1 VSRDPVTEPSPLV
14 PTILLAAATGARSM
28 TGVAVAARSLAGAAS
43 SEPPVQPARFLADS
57 RVAAAA
63 TTLAAMELA
72 ADKLPGIPN
81 RTDPGPLVGR
91 VVAGGL
97 IGAAVAAVRGRDRAF
112 GALVGAAAAFA
123 GAHLSF
129 QLRRELAELLPP
141 ALAALVEDAAV
152 GAVAAAGASAIPRP
166 QSLRGA
172 SAGR

>member
-1 VSRDPVTEPSPLV
+1 MTEPSPLV

-28 TGVAVAARSLAGAAS
+28 TGVAAAARSLTGVES
-43 SEPPVQPARFLADS
+43 GEPPIQPARFLADS
-57 RVAAAA
+57 RVSAVV

-81 RTDPGPLVGR
+81 RIDPGPLVGR
-91 VVAGGL
+91 VAAGGL

-129 QLRRELAELLPP
+129 QLRRELAELLP
-141 ALAALVEDAAV
+141 ATLAALVEDAAV
-152 GAVAAAGASAIPRP
+152 GALAAAGASAIAQP
-166 QSLRGA
+166 QPLRGA